1 MLQKFINYFQRLRL
15 FNPET
20 DKILL
25 AVSGGMDSV
34 ALADLFHRTG
44 YLFDIA
50 HCNFQLRGEESEM
63 DAHFVEQMALR
74 MSCECYVK
82 RFNTNEYAKQHG
94 VSIQMAA
101 RELRYKWFDQLLSEN
116 GYHYIATAHHL
127 DDQIETFF
135 INLLRGTGIA
145 GLHGI
150 LPMQNNVIRPLMF
163 SDRKEIEKYI
173 DDNQLSFRLDK
184 SNLSLKYQ
192 RNKIRLQLI
201 PVLAEINPD
210 YQRAINETIERIK
223 DSEIIYRNEIE
234 AIKKKIIKTEKD
246 NTIKLS
252 IPSLKKLSP
261 LNSWLFELLS
271 PYGFNYQVINDIARS
286 FDAISGKTF
295 YSKTHRLVKDRDELI
310 ITSDEVSDFNAT
322 YMVQRGDTSLSEPF
336 MLHMEVISDPGN
348 YKIETVAS
356 VAGLDF
362 DKLTFPLMLRRWR
375 EGDAFYPLGMSGRK
389 KISDFFI
396 DNKISLPDK
405 ESAWLLISGN
415 DIVWLIGHRIDE
427 RFKIT
432 FNTKNIYRLKKK

>member
-34 ALADLFHRTG
+34 VLADLFHRAG
-44 YLFDIA
+44 CLFGIA

-63 DAHFVEQMALR
+63 DAHFVEQMASR
-74 MSCECYVK
+74 MNCECYVE
-82 RFNTNEYAKQHG
+82 RFNTDEYAKQHG
-94 VSIQMAA
+94 VSVQMAA
-101 RELRYKWFDQLLSEN
+101 RDLRYKWFDQLLSEK
-116 GYHYIATAHHL
+116 GYNWLATGHHL

-135 INLLRGTGIA
+135 INLLRGTGIT

-163 SDRKEIEKYI
+163 SNRKEIENYI
-173 DDNQLSFRLDK
+173 NDNQLKFRIDK
-184 SNLSLKYQ
+184 SNLSVKYQ
-192 RNKIRLQLI
+192 RNKIRLKLI
-201 PVLAEINPD
+201 PVLAEIIPD

-223 DSEIIYRNEIE
+223 NSEIIYRKEIDT
-234 AIKKKIIKTEKD
+234 IRKKVSKAESD

-261 LNSWLFELLS
+261 LNTWLFELLS
-271 PYGFNYQVINDIARS
+271 PYGFNYQAVNDIVRS

-295 YSKTHRLVKDRDELI
+295 YSKTHRLVKDRDVLI
-310 ITSDEVSDFNAT
+310 ITPDEVNNLNAT
-322 YMVQRGDTSLSEPF
+322 YMVHREVASLSEPF

-348 YKIETVAS
+348 YEIETATS
-356 VAGLDF
+356 VACLDY

-375 EGDAFYPLGMSGRK
+375 EGDAFHPLGMSGRK

-396 DNKISLPDK
+396 DNKISLPEK
-405 ESAWLLISGN
+405 EDAWLLISGN

-432 FNTKNIYRLKKK
+432 FNTKNIYRLEIR

>member
-34 ALADLFHRTG
+34 ALADLFYRAG
-44 YLFDIA
+44 YLFGIA

-63 DAHFVEQMALR
+63 DAHFVEQIASR
-74 MSCECYVK
+74 MNCECYVE
-82 RFNTNEYAKQHG
+82 RFNTDEYVKQHG
-94 VSIQMAA
+94 VSVQMAA
-101 RELRYKWFDQLLSEN
+101 RELRYKWFDQLLSEK
-116 GYHYIATAHHL
+116 GYHYLATAHHL

-150 LPMQNNVIRPLMF
+150 LPIQNNVIRPLMF
-163 SDRKEIEKYI
+163 SNRKEIENYI
-173 DDNQLSFRLDK
+173 NDNQLNFRIDK

-192 RNKIRLQLI
+192 RNRIRLQLI

-223 DSEIIYRNEIE
+223 NSEIIYRKEID
-234 AIKKKIIKTEKD
+234 AIKKNIVKTEKD
-246 NTIKLS
+246 NSIKLS

-261 LNSWLFELLS
+261 LNIWLFEFLS
-271 PYGFNYQVINDIARS
+271 PYGFNYQVVNDIVRS

-295 YSKTHRLVKDRDELI
+295 YSKTHRLVKDRDVLI
-310 ITSDEVSDFNAT
+310 IIPDEENNLNAT
-322 YMVQRGDTSLSEPF
+322 YMVHRGVASLSEPF

-348 YKIETVAS
+348 YKIETATS
-356 VAGLDF
+356 VACLDY

-375 EGDAFYPLGMSGRK
+375 EGDAFHPLGMSGRK
-389 KISDFFI
+389 KISNFFI
-396 DNKISLPDK
+396 DNKISLPEK
-405 ESAWLLISGN
+405 EGAWLLISGN

-432 FNTKNIYRLKKK
+432 FNTKNIYRLEIR

>member
-34 ALADLFHRTG
+34 ALADLFYRAG
-44 YLFDIA
+44 YLFGIA

-63 DAHFVEQMALR
+63 DAHFVEQMASR
-74 MSCECYVK
+74 MNCECYVE
-82 RFNTNEYAKQHG
+82 RFNTDEYAKQHG
-94 VSIQMAA
+94 VSVQMAA
-101 RELRYKWFDQLLSEN
+101 RELRYKWFDQLLSEK
-116 GYHYIATAHHL
+116 GYHYLATAHHL

-163 SDRKEIEKYI
+163 SNRKEIENYI
-173 DDNQLSFRLDK
+173 NDNQLNFRIDK

-210 YQRAINETIERIK
+210 YQRAMNETIERIK
-223 DSEIIYRNEIE
+223 NSEIIYRKEID
-234 AIKKKIIKTEKD
+234 AIKKKIIKTGKD
-246 NTIKLS
+246 NAIKLS

-261 LNSWLFELLS
+261 LNAWLFEFLS
-271 PYGFNYQVINDIARS
+271 PYGFNYQVVKDIIRS

-295 YSKTHRLVKDRDELI
+295 YSKTHRLVKDRDVLI
-310 ITSDEVSDFNAT
+310 IIPDEKNNLNAT
-322 YMVQRGDTSLSEPF
+322 YMVQRGVTSLSEPF
-336 MLHMEVISDPGN
+336 MLYMEIISDPGN
-348 YKIETVAS
+348 YKIEASAS
-356 VAGLDF
+356 VACLDY

-375 EGDAFYPLGMSGRK
+375 EGDAFHPLGMSGRK

-396 DNKISLPDK
+396 DNKISLPEK
-405 ESAWLLISGN
+405 KGAWLLISGN

-432 FNTKNIYRLKKK
+432 FNTKNIYRLEIR

>member
-1 MLQKFINYFQRLRL
+1 MLQEFINYFQRLRL

-34 ALADLFHRTG
+34 ALADLFHRAG
-44 YLFDIA
+44 YHFGIA
-50 HCNFQLRGEESEM
+50 HCNFQLRGEESDM
-63 DAHFVEQMALR
+63 DAHFVEQIASR
-74 MSCECYVK
+74 MNCEYYVK
-82 RFNTNEYAKQHG
+82 RFNTDEYAKQHG
-94 VSIQMAA
+94 VSVQMAA
-101 RELRYKWFDQLLSEN
+101 RDLRYKWFDQLLSEE
-116 GYHYIATAHHL
+116 GYDYLATGHHL

-163 SDRKEIEKYI
+163 SNRKEIENYI
-173 DDNQLSFRLDK
+173 NDNQLSFRIDK
-184 SNLSLKYQ
+184 SNLSVKYQ

-210 YQRAINETIERIK
+210 YQKAINETVERIK
-223 DSEIIYRNEIE
+223 NSEIIFRKEID
-234 AIKKKIIKTEKD
+234 AIKKKICKTESD

-261 LNSWLFELLS
+261 LNTWLFELLS
-271 PYGFNYQVINDIARS
+271 PYGFNYQVVSDIIRS

-295 YSKTHRLVKDRDELI
+295 YSKTHRLVKDRDVLI
-310 ITSDEVSDFNAT
+310 ITPDEVNNLNAT
-322 YMVQRGDTSLSEPF
+322 YMVHRGVASLSEPF

-348 YKIETVAS
+348 YKIETASS
-356 VAGLDF
+356 VACLDY

-375 EGDAFYPLGMSGRK
+375 EGDAFHPLGMSGRK
-389 KISDFFI
+389 KISNFFI
-396 DNKISLPDK
+396 DNKISLPEK
-405 ESAWLLISGN
+405 EGVWLLISGN

-432 FNTKNIYRLKKK
+432 FNTKNIYRLEMR